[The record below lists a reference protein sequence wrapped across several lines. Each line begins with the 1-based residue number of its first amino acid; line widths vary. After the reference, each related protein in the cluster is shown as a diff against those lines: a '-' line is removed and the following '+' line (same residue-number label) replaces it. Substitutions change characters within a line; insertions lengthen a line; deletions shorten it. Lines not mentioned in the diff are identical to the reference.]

1 MNRYAI
7 ALVFSLAAASGVCAQ
22 QLSMSQKLQI
32 REDCGDDFRR
42 LCPGLRP
49 GGGQLMDCV
58 QSKRDQLSK
67 VCSATLAQLM
77 PKKPD

>member
-1 MNRYAI
+1 MNKFLI
-7 ALVFSLAAASGVCAQ
+7 TLVLSLAAASSASAQ
-22 QLSMSQKLQI
+22 QLSISQKLQI
-32 REDCGDDFRR
+32 REDCGEDFQR

-49 GGGQLMDCV
+49 GGGQLMGCV

-67 VCSATLAQLM
+67 ACSETLATLR

>member
-1 MNRYAI
+1 MNKYALTL
-7 ALVFSLAAASGVCAQ
+7 ALSLAAASSVFAQ

-32 REDCGDDFRR
+32 REDCGDDFRK

-49 GGGQLMDCV
+49 GGGQLMACV
-58 QSKRDQLSK
+58 QSKKDQLSK
-67 VCSATLAQLM
+67 ACSETLATLM

>member
-1 MNRYAI
+1 MNKYAI
-7 ALVFSLAAASGVCAQ
+7 SLALSLAAVTGVSAQ

-32 REDCGDDFRR
+32 REDCSSDFRK

-49 GGGQLMDCV
+49 GDGQLMRCV
-58 QSKRDQLSK
+58 QSKKDQLSK
-67 VCSATLAQLM
+67 ICSHTLATLM

>member
-7 ALVFSLAAASGVCAQ
+7 TLILSLAAASNVSAQ
-22 QLSMSQKLQI
+22 QLSMSQRLQI
-32 REDCGDDFRR
+32 REDCGEDFQR

-49 GGGQLMDCV
+49 GGGQLMGCV
-58 QSKRDQLSK
+58 QSKKEQLSK
-67 VCSATLAQLM
+67 SCSETLGKLM

>member
-1 MNRYAI
+1 MNKYAI
-7 ALVFSLAAASGVCAQ
+7 ALALSLVGASSVSAQ

-32 REDCGDDFRR
+32 RDDCSADFRE

-49 GGGQLMDCV
+49 GGGQLMGCI
-58 QSKRDQLSK
+58 QSKKDQLSK
-67 VCSATLAQLM
+67 VCSETLAKVM